1 MGHGNVLFGLNLGN
15 IASEYCR
22 ITLERRVSIV
32 DYRTLLTRERCWDR
46 EAQSLL
52 ESSGE
57 GKIDAILQNREEL
70 IGLCEFIE
78 THRIRSY
85 LEIGI
90 WTGRLVSALHRIF
103 DFDRV
108 AAADHG
114 WAQDCGLAISL
125 PEDADF
131 FFGNSDSDEFM
142 EWRRSLGK
150 FDLVLIDANHR
161 YHAVRKDFE
170 INRQFPH
177 RFLAFHDITGCN
189 PGTEGVARLW
199 NELKQDASREDH
211 GCWEIVR
218 PHKELGLA
226 HSVMGIGV
234 WAEER

>member
-85 LEIGI
+85 LE
-90 WTGRLVSALHRIF
+90 
-103 DFDRV
+103 
-108 AAADHG
+108 
-114 WAQDCGLAISL
+114 
-125 PEDADF
+125 
-131 FFGNSDSDEFM
+131 M
-142 EWRRSLGK
+142 
-150 FDLVLIDANHR
+150 
-161 YHAVRKDFE
+161 
-170 INRQFPH
+170 
-177 RFLAFHDITGCN
+177 GC
-189 PGTEGVARLW
+189 
-199 NELKQDASREDH
+199 
-211 GCWEIVR
+211 
-218 PHKELGLA
+218 
-226 HSVMGIGV
+226 
-234 WAEER
+234 